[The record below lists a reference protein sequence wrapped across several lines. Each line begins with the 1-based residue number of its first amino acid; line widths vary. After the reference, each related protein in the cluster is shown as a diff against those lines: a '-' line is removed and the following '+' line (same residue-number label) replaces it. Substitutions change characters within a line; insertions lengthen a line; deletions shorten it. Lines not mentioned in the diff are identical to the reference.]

1 MIDIEITKNFND
13 DIMFPMD
20 IYTINIYRYN
30 DKRIKNYEICSKTKG
45 NVASNGKSSR

>member
-1 MIDIEITKNFND
+1 MINIEITKKFND

-30 DKRIKNYEICSKTKG
+30 DKKIKNYAIYSKTKG
-45 NVASNGKSSR
+45 NTTAN